1 MTSQNSEATEAL
13 DLTRFHPCL
22 LSVSYPA
29 APNSHLDAGNTRSD
43 SQEALGGRPCVEPG
57 SARPDAVILTVTRL

>member
-1 MTSQNSEATEAL
+1 MMSQNSEVTEAL

-29 APNSHLDAGNTRSD
+29 APRGNRCGT
-43 SQEALGGRPCVEPG
+43 CVSWDP
-57 SARPDAVILTVTRL
+57 SPPPQIK